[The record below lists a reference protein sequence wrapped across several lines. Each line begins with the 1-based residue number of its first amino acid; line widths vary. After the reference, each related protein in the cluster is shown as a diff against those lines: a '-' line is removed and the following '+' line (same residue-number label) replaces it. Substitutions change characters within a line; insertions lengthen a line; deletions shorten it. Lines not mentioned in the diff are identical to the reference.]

1 MWEKIPGPLPPSP
14 YYTASDRK
22 LGGAWDQGYI
32 SPTEIMASKQVYTG
46 YTGYTGYTSLGCAG
60 VNALFHNS
68 VCQFCNLPIAL
79 LSVMYT
85 IV

>member
-68 VCQFCNLPIAL
+68 VRQFCNLPIAL

>member
-46 YTGYTGYTSLGCAG
+46 YTGYTSYTSLGCAG
-60 VNALFHNS
+60 VNAVFHNS
-68 VCQFCNLPIAL
+68 VCQFRNLPIAL